1 MRFNHFDSMIL
12 GFNLNAQGS
21 VIAVEA
27 THRRTLRSL
36 MIKIARRLSLRGSW
50 RGLLGSPAG
59 AHAFGMMPVA
69 ATSEELAA
77 AHGAP
82 FNAQE
87 VIDRAKR
94 EYGKF
99 AEQGEEVWRRERR
112 AWRRQWRDH
121 RSMWG
126 DVFVHDA
133 PPATPSKPV
142 GYVTRMFAG
151 VFALVFSL
159 VTAALLIA
167 FLYAFFSLLSTGAV
181 LNSEKKA

>member
-69 ATSEELAA
+69 ATCPSYT
-77 AHGAP
+77 GTR
-82 FNAQE
+82 FQ
-87 VIDRAKR
+87 
-94 EYGKF
+94 
-99 AEQGEEVWRRERR
+99 
-112 AWRRQWRDH
+112 RDQ
-121 RSMWG
+121 RWMSG
-126 DVFVHDA
+126 VVVD
-133 PPATPSKPV
+133 PGTV
-142 GYVTRMFAG
+142 GVC
-151 VFALVFSL
+151 
-159 VTAALLIA
+159 
-167 FLYAFFSLLSTGAV
+167 
-181 LNSEKKA
+181 